1 MGSCLQPLRR
11 ETMVNGELL
20 IADEKE
26 NTVNGELL
34 VAFQKGK
41 HGQWGAVNS
50 L

>member
-1 MGSCLQPLRR
+1 
-11 ETMVNGELL
+11 MVNGELL